1 MTVFNR
7 ALVRQHRQRH
17 AMRRADFDF
26 LVRDVADRLADRLD
40 DVMRTFPLALELGCR
55 GGVLASL
62 LAARGGIKTLVQTD
76 LSETMASESRAWGPS
91 LVADEE
97 VLPFANNAFDL
108 VMSSLA
114 LHWVNDLPG
123 ALVQI
128 NHALKPDGLFLGAM
142 FGGETLFELRDCLA
156 TAEMEVEGGLSPRVS
171 PFADVRDLG
180 SLMQR
185 ASFALPV
192 IDSETITVSY
202 AEPLTLMRDLRG
214 MAESNAVLARR
225 KTPLR
230 RSVLMRA
237 CDLYVKKYG
246 GDDGRIPAT
255 FQVMMLTGWAPAAS
269 QPQPLKPGQATT
281 RLADVLNAE
290 EGTFAEKAIP
300 VTASIAPKP
309 KPE

>member
-7 ALVRQHRQRH
+7 ALVRHHRQRH
-17 AMRRADFDF
+17 AAARHDFDF
-26 LVRDVADRLADRLD
+26 LIRDVADRLTDRLD
-40 DVMRTFPLALELGCR
+40 DVMRTFPVALDLGCR
-55 GGVLASL
+55 GGVLAETI
-62 LAARGGIKTLVQTD
+62 AGRGGIETLVQSD
-76 LSETMASESRAWGPS
+76 LSETLASDARPYGPS
-91 LVADEE
+91 VVADEE
-97 VLPFANNAFDL
+97 TLPFAPNTFDL
-108 VMSSLA
+108 VLSSLA

-128 NHALKPDGLFLGAM
+128 NHTLKPDGLFLGAM

-156 TAEMEVEGGLSPRVS
+156 TAEAEVDGGVSPRIS

-185 ASFALPV
+185 AQFALPV
-192 IDSETITVSY
+192 IDSDTITVSY
-202 AEPLTLMRDLRG
+202 AEPLTLLRDLRG
-214 MAESNAVLARR
+214 MAESNAVIERR
-225 KTPLR
+225 KRPLR

-237 CDLYVKKYG
+237 CELYGQKYG
-246 GDDGRIPAT
+246 GSDGRIPAT

-290 EGTFAEKAIP
+290 EGSFAEKAIP
-300 VTASIAPKP
+300 VGIGIAQPP